1 MGAYPG
7 IKAQA
12 SGASTI
18 INVSPGINVGGP
30 IFVSPSWSLG
40 LVCTVS
46 AGASLTYSVQVT
58 ADQVPSSTGNW
69 NNHDTLTGLTA
80 SANGNVAYPITG
92 LRLNLSSYASGSV
105 NLGTAQ
111 WP

>member
-7 IKAQA
+7 VRATT

-18 INVSPGINVGGP
+18 IVVSPGGTMPAWRVP
-30 IFVSPSWSLG
+30 PSWSLG

-46 AGASLTYSVQVT
+46 SGASLTYSVQVT
-58 ADQVPSSTGNW
+58 ADPIPSATGNW
-69 NNHDTLTGLTA
+69 NDHDTITSKTA
-80 SANGNVAYPITG
+80 STNGNVAFPITG
-92 LRLNLSSYASGSV
+92 VRLNVTSFVSGSV
-105 NLGTAQ
+105 NLGVAI